1 MKYSSKARKT
11 LVGSALGLALA
22 STYAAWAQPM
32 PPASLVRGVVATTL
46 AQTSPVSSA
55 PAKQPATS
63 GDEARDRGWPRLFEA
78 DGHEVIV
85 YQPQVDDWTG
95 FDRITFRSAISVG
108 PKGGQGKVFGILR
121 MSADTKVSVEDRLV
135 VLTSRKLEEV
145 TFPEVQPAE
154 AQRLEKIVAAATPPD
169 RPQTIS
175 LDRLISALNPA
186 QLKVRTVE
194 LNLAPPRIFS
204 STRPA
209 VLVVFLGKPRF
220 QPVPGSDLL
229 FATNTNWDVFLDP
242 GARKYYLLNGRSW
255 FSTDDLSNG
264 PWIPA
269 STLPPS
275 LSKLPADDNWSDVR
289 AAIPGEPPNER
300 PVVYVSNEPA
310 ELIVT
315 DGAPELEQIPGT
327 GLMLVVNTDSNLVY
341 NAAGKEYYLLSA
353 GRWFKSSRLEGPW
366 LVASGSLPADFK
378 LIPEDSDAG
387 QLLAA
392 VPGTAAANEAIVM
405 ASIPEKATIN
415 RTEVTVKVTYDGNPV
430 FKPIESTEVQYA
442 FNSPFNVFLVN
453 GQYYC
458 CHNAV
463 WFVAPT
469 PTGVWTVCDSVPAA
483 IYTIPPSSPKH
494 NVTYVTV
501 YESTPTTV
509 VTGYTSGYSGAT
521 VAATGVVMFGLGL
534 LVGAALDDDNNYSY
548 YRYHYHSGSFSYGCG
563 AVWHGGSGGY
573 VCASTRYGPYGGA
586 GHMAAYNPATG
597 VYSRGGYA
605 YGPNGASGYRTA
617 YNPSTGA
624 AGARAGATTPYGS
637 WGRSAVTNGDEWVRG
652 GHKTTSR
659 GSVGA
664 VEGSGG
670 GGAITAQGRYGNGAT
685 LGKTAGGDYYAA
697 SDGNV
702 YKKSEGGDW
711 EQTRNSPRGS
721 GSGSSTPPSTRPSGT
736 ASATAAPH
744 TSGEL
749 ESHATARD
757 RGEKNDARSRESRS
771 APTRSAPASRG
782 GGRRG
787 R

>member
-1 MKYSSKARKT
+1 MKASKFISTSSVAT
-11 LVGSALGLALA
+11 LLAV
-22 STYAAWAQPM
+22 STCSFSSFAQQGGAPADPQAAAK
-32 PPASLVRGVVATTL
+32 PPATPIDG
-46 AQTSPVSSA
+46 AQ
-55 PAKQPATS
+55 
-63 GDEARDRGWPRLFEA
+63 DLGWPRLFEA
-78 DGHEVIV
+78 EGHEVIV
-85 YQPQVDDWTG
+85 YQPQVDNWTG

-108 PKGGQGKVFGILR
+108 PKGGEGKVFGIIR
-121 MSADTKVSVEDRLV
+121 ISADTKVSVEDRLV
-135 VLTSRKLEEV
+135 VLTSRKLEEL
-145 TFPEVQPAE
+145 TFPDVEPAE
-154 AQRLEKIVAAATPPD
+154 AQRLEKIVTAAMPPD

-175 LDRLISALNPA
+175 LDRLISAMDPA
-186 QLKVRTVE
+186 QLNVRKVEV
-194 LNLAPPRIFS
+194 NLAPPKIFS
-204 STRPA
+204 SDKPA

-220 QPVPGSDLL
+220 KAVPESDLL

-242 GARKYYLLNGRSW
+242 GAKKYYLLNGRSW
-255 FSTDDLSNG
+255 FVTEDLASG

-269 STLPPS
+269 PTLPPS
-275 LSKLPADDNWSDVR
+275 LSKLPADDNWIDVR
-289 AAIPGEPPNER
+289 TAIPGEPPSEL

-310 ELIVT
+310 ELVVT
-315 DGAPELEQIPGT
+315 DGAPELEEIPGT
-327 GLMLVVNTDSNLVY
+327 GLMLVVNTDSNIVF
-341 NAAGKEYYLLSA
+341 NASEKQFYLLSA
-353 GRWFKSSRLEGPW
+353 GRWFKASQLAGPW
-366 LVASGSLPADFK
+366 AVASGSLPSDFQK
-378 LIPEDSDAG
+378 IPEDSDAG

-392 VPGTAAANEAIVM
+392 VPGTAAANEAVVM

-415 RTEVTVKVTYDGNPV
+415 RAEVTVNVTYDGEPS

-442 FNSPFNVFLVN
+442 YNSPFNVFLVQ
-453 GQYYC
+453 GKYYC

-463 WFVAPT
+463 WFVAPS

-534 LVGAALDDDNNYSY
+534 LIGDALDDDNYYSH
-548 YRYHYHSGSFSYGCG
+548 YHFHSGSFSYGCG

-573 VCASTRYGPYGGA
+573 ICASRHYGPYGGA
-586 GHMAAYNPATG
+586 GHVAAYNPATG

-605 YGPNGASGYRTA
+605 YGPNGAAGYRSA
-617 YNPSTGA
+617 YNPSTGV

-652 GHKTTSR
+652 GHKSTSR
-659 GSVGA
+659 GTVAGIQ
-664 VEGSGG
+664 GSEG

-685 LGKTAGGDYYAA
+685 LGKTADGDYYAA

-711 EQTRNSPRGS
+711 EQTRNSPRES
-721 GSGSSTPPSTRPSGT
+721 GSDPRTAPSTRSTGTPSTT
-736 ASATAAPH
+736 AVPK

-749 ESHATARD
+749 QKQATARD
-757 RGEKNDARSRESRS
+757 RGEKNATRSNEARS
-771 APTRSAPASRG
+771 APTRSAPASRS